1 MTGLD
6 AAFMSS
12 LAANGLS
19 ITDPGVAWGDAIGA
33 AIVALRGTDGAAQAQ
48 FSYSAPGAGD
58 IGVWVPIGA
67 AAPVCRDGGGLRPGF
82 CGTRRS
88 SSLMPP
94 QRSTAGGMRAT
105 TTR

>member
-1 MTGLD
+1 ML
-6 AAFMSS
+6 
-12 LAANGLS
+12 
-19 ITDPGVAWGDAIGA
+19 IGA

-67 AAPVCRDGGGLRPGF
+67 AAPVLPGWGGTTWVLRNTSQFQPDA
-82 CGTRRS
+82 
-88 SSLMPP
+88 PP
-94 QRSTAGGMRAT
+94 ALTAGGMRAT